1 MYQRRTRKTYDVV
14 ILATD
19 RIGLALVVE
28 HIHQGDWVAS
38 QANKGSNR
46 INYNSEKSQDGRNRW
61 NVRLVIIINFHWIR
75 NQKNTYLLDLV
86 ATLKGPS
93 ITVTSRDRG
102 GAWWYRDRRSRKK
115 LGSRTYDKKKEDG
128 EDRSG
133 CTSKH
138 IQLRVG
144 TGRFQVGWLL
154 GEAVQT
160 GYPYPFRLLLYWEI
174 GEPTIHGD
182 YEKLGAPEKVLYW
195 REVPGNRNLNYADS
209 GRRLY
214 LHLSGIEH

>member
-75 NQKNTYLLDLV
+75 NQKKYV
-86 ATLKGPS
+86 PAG
-93 ITVTSRDRG
+93 
-102 GAWWYRDRRSRKK
+102 
-115 LGSRTYDKKKEDG
+115 LG
-128 EDRSG
+128 
-133 CTSKH
+133 C
-138 IQLRVG
+138 
-144 TGRFQVGWLL
+144 
-154 GEAVQT
+154 
-160 GYPYPFRLLLYWEI
+160 
-174 GEPTIHGD
+174 
-182 YEKLGAPEKVLYW
+182 
-195 REVPGNRNLNYADS
+195 N
-209 GRRLY
+209 
-214 LHLSGIEH
+214 IEGSQYYSYQQG